1 MCCFFPRKFRKAVE
15 ANTAAMLELAK
26 AVRLLAG
33 PPAGIGPFYIEIV
46 GENEMLVARVKLP
59 SIPEGTPEGE
69 VIAGKLVLV
78 VNGNEQTTDT
88 LPGQEFV
95 EGLTFNDGDKV
106 SGSFSFVD
114 NAGNVSLTPKT
125 FDEVELKDTIPVEP
139 TGDFGIEIT
148 GEQA

>member
-1 MCCFFPRKFRKAVE
+1 VCCFFSKKTRKAVE
-15 ANTAAMLELAK
+15 ANTAAMLTLAK

-33 PPAGIGPFYIEIV
+33 PPAGIGPFYIEII
-46 GENEMLVARVKLP
+46 GDNGMLVARVKLP

-69 VIAGKLVLV
+69 VVAGRLVLT
-78 VNGNEQTTDT
+78 VNGAEQTTET
-88 LPGQEFV
+88 TPGQEYV
-95 EGLTFNDGDKV
+95 EGLQFNDGDKV

-125 FDEVELKDTIPVEP
+125 FDEVELKDTIAVEP

-148 GEQA
+148 GEA

>member
-1 MCCFFPRKFRKAVE
+1 MCCFFSKKTRKAVE
-15 ANTAAMLELAK
+15 ANTAAMLTLAK

-33 PPAGIGPFYIEIV
+33 PPAGIGPFYIEIT
-46 GENEMLVARVKLP
+46 GDNGMLVARVKLP

-69 VIAGKLVLV
+69 VVSGRLVLT
-78 VNGNEQTTDT
+78 VNGAEQTTET
-88 LPGQEFV
+88 TPGQEFV
-95 EGLTFNDGDKV
+95 EGLQFNDGDKV

-125 FDEVELKDTIPVEP
+125 FDEVELKDTIAVEP

-148 GEQA
+148 GEA

>member
-1 MCCFFPRKFRKAVE
+1 MCCFFSKKIRKAVE
-15 ANTAAMLELAK
+15 ANTAAMLTLAK

-33 PPAGIGPFYIEIV
+33 PPSGIGPFYIEIV

-69 VIAGKLVLV
+69 VVAGKLVLV

-139 TGDFGIEIT
+139 TGDFGIEVT